1 MKVCLAYWPCQWQ
14 SATTDE
20 TVMDLIVGVFSS
32 REKAVEVLSSEM
44 SRKEWEEYKDQ
55 FVNEELNIDEYH
67 PIPHI

>member
-1 MKVCLAYWPCQWQ
+1 
-14 SATTDE
+14 
-20 TVMDLIVGVFSS
+20 MDLIVGVFSS